1 MDIAASLI
9 KLFFGSKAD
18 KDRKEVEP
26 YLVKIKAVYPT
37 IEALSNDELRAH
49 SSNLKKQIANF
60 IAADEARIVE
70 LKARLE
76 LPDTSLSD
84 KEKISKEIDET
95 VKRIDEKIEQKLDE
109 LLPEAFAIMK
119 DTARRFAQNE
129 TVEVTANDFDRELAA
144 TKDFVK
150 IEGDKAIYA
159 THWLAGGNDVR
170 WDMIHYD
177 VQLFGGVVLHKG
189 KIAEMAT
196 GEGKTLV
203 ATLPVFLNALA
214 GKGVHMVTVN
224 DYLARRDS
232 EWMGPMYQFHG
243 LTVDCIDRHQP
254 NSDARRKAYMADITF
269 GTNNEYGFDY
279 LRDNMASSPK
289 DLVQRKHHYAIVD
302 EVDSVLIDDA
312 RTPLIISGPVPK
324 GDDQLFEQYRPAI
337 EHLYN
342 LQKNLVTNLLAE
354 SRQLLG
360 EGKNEEGGI
369 KLYRSHKGLPKYKPL
384 IKFLSE
390 QGIKAQMQKTE
401 NIYMQDN
408 NRRMPEITDDLYFVI
423 DEKMNSVELTDK
435 GHEAL
440 SKYFNEEGFFVL
452 PDIGARIAEIEKEE
466 ITPEEKAQKRDA
478 VINDYAVKAERVHTV
493 IQLLKAYAMFEKD
506 VEYVVMDNK
515 VKIVDEQTGRIL
527 DGRRYSDGLHQAIE
541 AKERVKV
548 EAATQTFATI
558 TLQNYFRMYHKLA
571 GMTGT
576 AETEASEFWS
586 IYKLDVVV
594 IPTNRKVIRDD
605 RQDLVYKTKREK
617 YNAVIEEIV
626 KLVEQGRPVLVGTT
640 SVEISELLS
649 RMLKLR
655 GIKHNVLN
663 AKQHQLEAQIVAE
676 AGRSGQVTIATN
688 MAGRGTDIKLGE
700 GVVELGGLHILGTER
715 HESRRIDNQL
725 RGRSGRQGDPGSSRF
740 YLSLEDDLM
749 RLFGSDRL
757 SGLMQKLGMQEGEP
771 IENNMV
777 SRAIENAQK
786 RVEGHHFEI
795 RKTLLDYDNVM
806 NQQRTVIYSLRRDLM
821 QEPDLEP
828 ILNEYL
834 SDLLDD
840 MYAGLEVSKAARDI
854 EDEKPVRARLS
865 EVMNIDRV
873 LPGDAPLPT
882 REEAQELVQSI
893 MAQLREEAG
902 PLYAD
907 LLRYFLL
914 EELDRGWKEHLRNMD
929 FLRDGIG
936 LRGYGQR
943 DPKLEYKREGFNMF
957 QELLVHI
964 REGAFRALTRVR
976 VEQRPT
982 EVAEEVVAAPEPEPM
997 FQHKEQPQQ
1006 LSYSNEP
1013 EDLLGAP
1020 AQAKAENKP
1029 GRNDPCPCGSGKKYK
1044 KCCGANEN

>member
-1 MDIAASLI
+1 MIGFLVRKI
-9 KLFFGSKAD
+9 FGSKNDRFLKKLRPLVAKINALEPEMQALAD
-18 KDRKEVEP
+18 EELPQR
-26 YLVKIKAVYPT
+26 LAVYR
-37 IEALSNDELRAH
+37 EQVQNG
-49 SSNLKKQIANF
+49 
-60 IAADEARIVE
+60 
-70 LKARLE
+70 
-76 LPDTSLSD
+76 
-84 KEKISKEIDET
+84 EKD
-95 VKRIDEKIEQKLDE
+95 LDAV
-109 LLPEAFAIMK
+109 LPEVFAL
-119 DTARRFAQNE
+119 
-129 TVEVTANDFDRELAA
+129 VREASTRVL
-144 TKDFVK
+144 
-150 IEGDKAIYA
+150 GM
-159 THWLAGGNDVR
+159 R
-170 WDMIHYD
+170 HYD
-177 VQLFGGVVLHKG
+177 VQLLGAMALHNG
-189 KIAEMAT
+189 KIAEMKT

-203 ATLPVFLNALA
+203 ATLAVILNSLE
-214 GKGVHMVTVN
+214 GKGVHDVTDN
-224 DYLARRDS
+224 DYLAKRDA
-232 EWMGPMYQFHG
+232 EWMGRLYNFLG
-243 LTVDCIDRHQP
+243 LSVGVIVAGL
-254 NSDARRKAYMADITF
+254 SDEQRKEAYGADITY
-269 GTNNEYGFDY
+269 GTNNEFGFDY
-279 LRDNMASSPK
+279 LRDNMKFYAEQ
-289 DLVQRKHHYAIVD
+289 LVQRGHHYAIVD
-302 EVDSVLIDDA
+302 EVDSILIDEA
-312 RTPLIISGPVPK
+312 RTPLIISGASDESTDLYQKVDEVVRTLEKEKHYTVDEK
-324 GDDQLFEQYRPAI
+324 GKTASLTDEGVLYVEEQLGIENLYDTANITAQHHVLQSLKAHTVFRRDVDYIVKDDQ
-337 EHLYN
+337 
-342 LQKNLVTNLLAE
+342 
-354 SRQLLG
+354 
-360 EGKNEEGGI
+360 
-369 KLYRSHKGLPKYKPL
+369 
-384 IKFLSE
+384 
-390 QGIKAQMQKTE
+390 
-401 NIYMQDN
+401 
-408 NRRMPEITDDLYFVI
+408 
-423 DEKMNSVELTDK
+423 
-435 GHEAL
+435 
-440 SKYFNEEGFFVL
+440 
-452 PDIGARIAEIEKEE
+452 
-466 ITPEEKAQKRDA
+466 
-478 VINDYAVKAERVHTV
+478 
-493 IQLLKAYAMFEKD
+493 
-506 VEYVVMDNK
+506 VV
-515 VKIVDEQTGRIL
+515 IVDEFTGRL
-527 DGRRYSDGLHQAIE
+527 MAGRRFSDGLHQALE
-541 AKERVKV
+541 AKEHVTV
-548 EAATQTFATI
+548 AAENQTLASI
-558 TLQNYFRMYHKLA
+558 TFQNYFRMYDKLS

-576 AETEASEFWS
+576 ADTEAVEFAQ
-586 IYKLDVVV
+586 IYGLEVST
-594 IPTNRKVIRDD
+594 IPPNRPMVRKDMP
-605 RQDLVYKTKREK
+605 DLIYRTRREK
-617 YNAVIEEIV
+617 MQAIIQAIKE
-626 KLVEQGRPVLVGTT
+626 LHATGQPVLVGTISIET
-640 SVEISELLS
+640 SELISQL
-649 RMLKLR
+649 LKR
-655 GIKHNVLN
+655 EGVQHSVLN
-663 AKQHQLEAQIVAE
+663 AKHHAQEAEIVAQ
-676 AGRSGQVTIATN
+676 AGQAGKVTIATN

-882 REEAQELVQSI
+882 REEAQELVLSI

-1044 KCCGANEN
+1044 KCCGANEK

>member
-1 MDIAASLI
+1 MIGFLVRKI
-9 KLFFGSKAD
+9 FGSKNDRFLKKLRPLVAKINALEPEMQALAD
-18 KDRKEVEP
+18 EELPQR
-26 YLVKIKAVYPT
+26 LAVYR
-37 IEALSNDELRAH
+37 EQVQNG
-49 SSNLKKQIANF
+49 
-60 IAADEARIVE
+60 
-70 LKARLE
+70 
-76 LPDTSLSD
+76 
-84 KEKISKEIDET
+84 EKD
-95 VKRIDEKIEQKLDE
+95 LDAV
-109 LLPEAFAIMK
+109 LPEVFAL
-119 DTARRFAQNE
+119 
-129 TVEVTANDFDRELAA
+129 VREASTRVL
-144 TKDFVK
+144 
-150 IEGDKAIYA
+150 GM
-159 THWLAGGNDVR
+159 R
-170 WDMIHYD
+170 HYD
-177 VQLFGGVVLHKG
+177 VQLLGAMALHNG
-189 KIAEMAT
+189 KIAEMKT

-203 ATLPVFLNALA
+203 ATLAVILNSLE
-214 GKGVHMVTVN
+214 GKGVHVVTVN
-224 DYLARRDS
+224 DYLAKRDA
-232 EWMGPMYQFHG
+232 EWMGRLYNFLG
-243 LTVDCIDRHQP
+243 LSVGVIVAGL
-254 NSDARRKAYMADITF
+254 SDEQRKEAYGADITY
-269 GTNNEYGFDY
+269 GTNNEFGFDY
-279 LRDNMASSPK
+279 LRDNMKFYAEQ
-289 DLVQRKHHYAIVD
+289 LVQRGHHYAIVD
-302 EVDSVLIDDA
+302 EVDSILIDEA
-312 RTPLIISGPVPK
+312 RTPLIISGASDESTDLYQKVDEVVRTLEKEKHYTVDEK
-324 GDDQLFEQYRPAI
+324 GKTASLTDEGVLYVEEQLGIENLYDTANITAQHHVLQSLKAHTVFRRDVDYIVKDDQ
-337 EHLYN
+337 
-342 LQKNLVTNLLAE
+342 
-354 SRQLLG
+354 
-360 EGKNEEGGI
+360 
-369 KLYRSHKGLPKYKPL
+369 
-384 IKFLSE
+384 
-390 QGIKAQMQKTE
+390 
-401 NIYMQDN
+401 
-408 NRRMPEITDDLYFVI
+408 
-423 DEKMNSVELTDK
+423 
-435 GHEAL
+435 
-440 SKYFNEEGFFVL
+440 
-452 PDIGARIAEIEKEE
+452 
-466 ITPEEKAQKRDA
+466 
-478 VINDYAVKAERVHTV
+478 
-493 IQLLKAYAMFEKD
+493 
-506 VEYVVMDNK
+506 VV
-515 VKIVDEQTGRIL
+515 IVDEFTGRL
-527 DGRRYSDGLHQAIE
+527 MAGRRFSDGLHQALE
-541 AKERVKV
+541 AKEHVTV
-548 EAATQTFATI
+548 AAENQTLASI
-558 TLQNYFRMYHKLA
+558 TFQNYFRMYDKLS

-576 AETEASEFWS
+576 ADAEAVEFAQ
-586 IYKLDVVV
+586 IYGLEVST
-594 IPTNRKVIRDD
+594 IPPNRPMVRKDMP
-605 RQDLVYKTKREK
+605 DLIYRTRREK
-617 YNAVIEEIV
+617 MQAIIQAIKE
-626 KLVEQGRPVLVGTT
+626 LHATGQPVLVGTISIET
-640 SVEISELLS
+640 SELISQL
-649 RMLKLR
+649 LKR
-655 GIKHNVLN
+655 EGVPHSVLN
-663 AKQHQLEAQIVAE
+663 AKHHAQEAEIVAQ
-676 AGRSGQVTIATN
+676 AGQAGKVTIATN

-882 REEAQELVQSI
+882 REEAQELVLSI

-1044 KCCGANEN
+1044 KCCGANEK

>member
-1 MDIAASLI
+1 MIGFLVRKI
-9 KLFFGSKAD
+9 FGSKNDRFLKKLRPLVAKINALEPEMQALAD
-18 KDRKEVEP
+18 EELPQR
-26 YLVKIKAVYPT
+26 LAVYR
-37 IEALSNDELRAH
+37 EQVQNG
-49 SSNLKKQIANF
+49 
-60 IAADEARIVE
+60 
-70 LKARLE
+70 
-76 LPDTSLSD
+76 
-84 KEKISKEIDET
+84 EKD
-95 VKRIDEKIEQKLDE
+95 LDAV
-109 LLPEAFAIMK
+109 LPEVFAL
-119 DTARRFAQNE
+119 
-129 TVEVTANDFDRELAA
+129 VREASTRVL
-144 TKDFVK
+144 
-150 IEGDKAIYA
+150 GM
-159 THWLAGGNDVR
+159 R
-170 WDMIHYD
+170 HYD
-177 VQLFGGVVLHKG
+177 VQLLGAMALHNG
-189 KIAEMAT
+189 KIAEMKT

-203 ATLPVFLNALA
+203 ATLAVILNSLE
-214 GKGVHMVTVN
+214 GKGVHVVTVN
-224 DYLARRDS
+224 DYLAKRDA
-232 EWMGPMYQFHG
+232 EWMGRLYNFLG
-243 LTVDCIDRHQP
+243 LSVGVIVAGL
-254 NSDARRKAYMADITF
+254 SDEQRKEAYGADITY
-269 GTNNEYGFDY
+269 GTNNEFGFDY
-279 LRDNMASSPK
+279 LRDNMKFYAEQ
-289 DLVQRKHHYAIVD
+289 LVQRGHHYAIVD
-302 EVDSVLIDDA
+302 EVDSILIDEA
-312 RTPLIISGPVPK
+312 RTPLIISGASDESTDLYQKVDEVVRTLEKEKHYTVDEK
-324 GDDQLFEQYRPAI
+324 GKTASLTDEGVLYVEEQLGIENLYDTANITAQHHVLQSLKAHTVFRRDVDYIVKDDQ
-337 EHLYN
+337 
-342 LQKNLVTNLLAE
+342 
-354 SRQLLG
+354 
-360 EGKNEEGGI
+360 
-369 KLYRSHKGLPKYKPL
+369 
-384 IKFLSE
+384 
-390 QGIKAQMQKTE
+390 
-401 NIYMQDN
+401 
-408 NRRMPEITDDLYFVI
+408 
-423 DEKMNSVELTDK
+423 
-435 GHEAL
+435 
-440 SKYFNEEGFFVL
+440 
-452 PDIGARIAEIEKEE
+452 
-466 ITPEEKAQKRDA
+466 
-478 VINDYAVKAERVHTV
+478 
-493 IQLLKAYAMFEKD
+493 
-506 VEYVVMDNK
+506 VV
-515 VKIVDEQTGRIL
+515 IVDEFTGRL
-527 DGRRYSDGLHQAIE
+527 MAGRRFSDGLHQALE
-541 AKERVKV
+541 AKEHVTV
-548 EAATQTFATI
+548 AAENQTLASI
-558 TLQNYFRMYHKLA
+558 TFQNYFRMYDKLS

-576 AETEASEFWS
+576 ADTEAVEFAQ
-586 IYKLDVVV
+586 IYGLEVST
-594 IPTNRKVIRDD
+594 IPPNRPMVRKDMP
-605 RQDLVYKTKREK
+605 DLIYRTRREK
-617 YNAVIEEIV
+617 MQAIIQAIKE
-626 KLVEQGRPVLVGTT
+626 LHATGQPVLVGTISIET
-640 SVEISELLS
+640 SELISQL
-649 RMLKLR
+649 LKR
-655 GIKHNVLN
+655 EGVPHSVLN
-663 AKQHQLEAQIVAE
+663 AKHHAQEAEIVAQ
-676 AGRSGQVTIATN
+676 AGQAGKVTIATN

-882 REEAQELVQSI
+882 REEAQELVLSI

-982 EVAEEVVAAPEPEPM
+982 EVEEQAAPEPEPM

-1013 EDLLGAP
+1013 EDLLAAP
-1020 AQAKAENKP
+1020 AQARAENRP

-1044 KCCGANEN
+1044 KCCGANEK

>member
-1 MDIAASLI
+1 MGFFS
-9 KLFFGSKAD
+9 KMFGSYSDRELKSIYPIVD
-18 KDRKEVEP
+18 K
-26 YLVKIKAVYPT
+26 
-37 IEALSNDELRAH
+37 IEAM
-49 SSNLKKQIANF
+49 
-60 IAADEARIVE
+60 ADEYKAMSDAE
-70 LKARLE
+70 LQAKTPEFKTRLQ
-76 LPDTSLSD
+76 SG
-84 KEKISKEIDET
+84 ET
-95 VKRIDEKIEQKLDE
+95 LDDI
-109 LLPEAFAIMK
+109 LPEAFA
-119 DTARRFAQNE
+119 TVREASRR
-129 TVEVTANDFDRELAA
+129 VLGLYPYR
-144 TKDFVK
+144 
-150 IEGDKAIYA
+150 
-159 THWLAGGNDVR
+159 
-170 WDMIHYD
+170 
-177 VQLFGGVVLHKG
+177 VQLVGGVVLHQG
-189 KIAEMAT
+189 RIAEMKT

-203 ATLPVFLNALA
+203 ATLPAYLNALN
-214 GKGVHMVTVN
+214 GNGVHIVTVN
-224 DYLARRDS
+224 DYLAKRDS
-232 EWMGPMYQFHG
+232 EWMGKVHRFLG
-243 LTVDCIDRHQP
+243 LTVGLIVHDLT
-254 NSDARRKAYMADITF
+254 SEERRKAYAADITY
-269 GTNNEYGFDY
+269 GTNNEMGFDY
-279 LRDNMASSPK
+279 LRDNMAIYASE
-289 DLVQRKHHYAIVD
+289 LVQRGHAFAIVD
-302 EVDSVLIDDA
+302 EVDSILIDEA
-312 RTPLIISGPVPK
+312 RTPLIISGMGEK
-324 GDDQLFEQYRPAI
+324 STEMYSRT
-337 EHLYN
+337 E
-342 LQKNLVTNLLAE
+342 NLVRGFRKKVIAE
-354 SRQLLG
+354 S
-360 EGKNEEGGI
+360 
-369 KLYRSHKGLPKYKPL
+369 
-384 IKFLSE
+384 
-390 QGIKAQMQKTE
+390 
-401 NIYMQDN
+401 
-408 NRRMPEITDDLYFVI
+408 DD
-423 DEKMNSVELTDK
+423 
-435 GHEAL
+435 
-440 SKYFNEEGFFVL
+440 
-452 PDIGARIAEIEKEE
+452 KEE
-466 ITPEEKAQKRDA
+466 EDVNIDA
-478 VINDYAVKAERVHTV
+478 DY
-493 IQLLKAYAMFEKD
+493 
-506 VEYVVMDNK
+506 
-515 VKIVDEQTGRIL
+515 IVDEKAKTATLTARGVKKAEEYFGLENLSDPENSTIAHHINQAIKAHGTMKRDIDYVIKDGQVVIVDEFTGRL
-527 DGRRYSDGLHQAIE
+527 MAGRRFSDGLHQALE
-541 AKERVKV
+541 AKEHVTV
-548 EAATQTFATI
+548 AAENQTLASI
-558 TLQNYFRMYHKLA
+558 TFQNYFRMYDKLS

-576 AETEASEFWS
+576 ADTEAVEFAQ
-586 IYKLDVVV
+586 IYGLEVST
-594 IPTNRKVIRDD
+594 IPPNRPMVRKDMP
-605 RQDLVYKTKREK
+605 DLIYRTRREK
-617 YNAVIEEIV
+617 MQAIIQAIKE
-626 KLVEQGRPVLVGTT
+626 LHATGQPVLVGTISIET
-640 SVEISELLS
+640 SELISQL
-649 RMLKLR
+649 LKR
-655 GIKHNVLN
+655 EGVPHSVLN
-663 AKQHQLEAQIVAE
+663 AKHHAQEAEIVAQ
-676 AGRSGQVTIATN
+676 AGQAGKVTIATN

-1044 KCCGANEN
+1044 KCCGANEK

>member
-1 MDIAASLI
+1 MIGFLVRKI
-9 KLFFGSKAD
+9 FGSKNDRFLKKLRPLVAKINALEPEMQALAD
-18 KDRKEVEP
+18 EELPQR
-26 YLVKIKAVYPT
+26 LAVYR
-37 IEALSNDELRAH
+37 EQVQNG
-49 SSNLKKQIANF
+49 
-60 IAADEARIVE
+60 
-70 LKARLE
+70 
-76 LPDTSLSD
+76 
-84 KEKISKEIDET
+84 EKD
-95 VKRIDEKIEQKLDE
+95 LDAV
-109 LLPEAFAIMK
+109 LPEVFAL
-119 DTARRFAQNE
+119 
-129 TVEVTANDFDRELAA
+129 VREASTRVL
-144 TKDFVK
+144 
-150 IEGDKAIYA
+150 GM
-159 THWLAGGNDVR
+159 R
-170 WDMIHYD
+170 HYD
-177 VQLFGGVVLHKG
+177 VQLLGAMALHNG
-189 KIAEMAT
+189 KIAEMKT

-203 ATLPVFLNALA
+203 ATLAVILNSLE
-214 GKGVHMVTVN
+214 GKGVHVVTVN
-224 DYLARRDS
+224 DYLAKRDA
-232 EWMGPMYQFHG
+232 EWMGRLYNFLG
-243 LTVDCIDRHQP
+243 LSVGVIVAGL
-254 NSDARRKAYMADITF
+254 SDEQRKEAYGADITY
-269 GTNNEYGFDY
+269 GTNNEFGFDY
-279 LRDNMASSPK
+279 LRDNMKFYAEQ
-289 DLVQRKHHYAIVD
+289 LVQRGHHYAIVD
-302 EVDSVLIDDA
+302 EVDSILIDEA
-312 RTPLIISGPVPK
+312 RTPLIISGASDESTDLYQKVDEVVRTLEKEKHYTVDEK
-324 GDDQLFEQYRPAI
+324 GKTASLTDEGVLYVEEQLGIENLYDTANITAQHHVLQSLKAHTVFRRDVDYIVKDDQ
-337 EHLYN
+337 
-342 LQKNLVTNLLAE
+342 
-354 SRQLLG
+354 
-360 EGKNEEGGI
+360 
-369 KLYRSHKGLPKYKPL
+369 
-384 IKFLSE
+384 
-390 QGIKAQMQKTE
+390 
-401 NIYMQDN
+401 
-408 NRRMPEITDDLYFVI
+408 
-423 DEKMNSVELTDK
+423 
-435 GHEAL
+435 
-440 SKYFNEEGFFVL
+440 
-452 PDIGARIAEIEKEE
+452 
-466 ITPEEKAQKRDA
+466 
-478 VINDYAVKAERVHTV
+478 
-493 IQLLKAYAMFEKD
+493 
-506 VEYVVMDNK
+506 VV
-515 VKIVDEQTGRIL
+515 IVDEFTGRL
-527 DGRRYSDGLHQAIE
+527 MAGRRFSDGLHQALE
-541 AKERVKV
+541 AKEHVTV
-548 EAATQTFATI
+548 AAENQTLASI
-558 TLQNYFRMYHKLA
+558 TFQNYFRMYDKLS

-576 AETEASEFWS
+576 ADTEAVEFAQ
-586 IYKLDVVV
+586 IYGLEVST
-594 IPTNRKVIRDD
+594 IPPNRPMVRKDMP
-605 RQDLVYKTKREK
+605 DLIYRPRREK
-617 YNAVIEEIV
+617 MQAIIQAIKE
-626 KLVEQGRPVLVGTT
+626 LHATGQPVLVGTISIET
-640 SVEISELLS
+640 SELISQL
-649 RMLKLR
+649 LKR
-655 GIKHNVLN
+655 EGVPHSVLN
-663 AKQHQLEAQIVAE
+663 AKHHAQEAEIVAQ
-676 AGRSGQVTIATN
+676 AGQAGKVTIATN

>member
-1 MDIAASLI
+1 MIGFLVRKI
-9 KLFFGSKAD
+9 FGSKNDRFLKKLRPLVAKINALEPEMQALAD
-18 KDRKEVEP
+18 EELPQR
-26 YLVKIKAVYPT
+26 LAVYR
-37 IEALSNDELRAH
+37 EQVQNG
-49 SSNLKKQIANF
+49 
-60 IAADEARIVE
+60 
-70 LKARLE
+70 
-76 LPDTSLSD
+76 
-84 KEKISKEIDET
+84 EKD
-95 VKRIDEKIEQKLDE
+95 LDAV
-109 LLPEAFAIMK
+109 LPEVFAL
-119 DTARRFAQNE
+119 
-129 TVEVTANDFDRELAA
+129 VREASTRVL
-144 TKDFVK
+144 
-150 IEGDKAIYA
+150 GM
-159 THWLAGGNDVR
+159 R
-170 WDMIHYD
+170 HYD
-177 VQLFGGVVLHKG
+177 VQLLGAMALHNG
-189 KIAEMAT
+189 KIAEMKT

-203 ATLPVFLNALA
+203 ATLAVILNSLE
-214 GKGVHMVTVN
+214 GKGVHVVTVN
-224 DYLARRDS
+224 DYLAKRDA
-232 EWMGPMYQFHG
+232 EWMGRLYNFLG
-243 LTVDCIDRHQP
+243 LSVGVIVAGL
-254 NSDARRKAYMADITF
+254 SDEQRKEAYGEDITY
-269 GTNNEYGFDY
+269 GTNNEFGFDY
-279 LRDNMASSPK
+279 LRDNMKFYAEQ
-289 DLVQRKHHYAIVD
+289 LVQRGHHYAIVD
-302 EVDSVLIDDA
+302 EVDSILIDEA
-312 RTPLIISGPVPK
+312 RTPLIISGASDESTDLYQKVDEVVRTLEKEKHYTVDEK
-324 GDDQLFEQYRPAI
+324 GKTASLTDEGVLYVEEQLGIENLYDTANITAQHHVLQSLKAHTVFRRDVDYIVKDDQ
-337 EHLYN
+337 
-342 LQKNLVTNLLAE
+342 
-354 SRQLLG
+354 
-360 EGKNEEGGI
+360 
-369 KLYRSHKGLPKYKPL
+369 
-384 IKFLSE
+384 
-390 QGIKAQMQKTE
+390 
-401 NIYMQDN
+401 
-408 NRRMPEITDDLYFVI
+408 
-423 DEKMNSVELTDK
+423 
-435 GHEAL
+435 
-440 SKYFNEEGFFVL
+440 
-452 PDIGARIAEIEKEE
+452 
-466 ITPEEKAQKRDA
+466 
-478 VINDYAVKAERVHTV
+478 
-493 IQLLKAYAMFEKD
+493 
-506 VEYVVMDNK
+506 VV
-515 VKIVDEQTGRIL
+515 IVDEFTGRL
-527 DGRRYSDGLHQAIE
+527 MAGRRFSDGLHQALE
-541 AKERVKV
+541 AKEHVTV
-548 EAATQTFATI
+548 AAENQTLASI
-558 TLQNYFRMYHKLA
+558 TFQNYFRMYDKLS

-576 AETEASEFWS
+576 ADTEAVEFAQ
-586 IYKLDVVV
+586 IYGLEVST
-594 IPTNRKVIRDD
+594 IPPNRPMVRKDMP
-605 RQDLVYKTKREK
+605 DLIYRTRREK
-617 YNAVIEEIV
+617 MQAIIQAIKE
-626 KLVEQGRPVLVGTT
+626 LHATGQPVLVGTISIET
-640 SVEISELLS
+640 SELISQL
-649 RMLKLR
+649 LKR
-655 GIKHNVLN
+655 EGVPHSVLN
-663 AKQHQLEAQIVAE
+663 AKHHAQEAEIVAQ
-676 AGRSGQVTIATN
+676 AGQAGKVTIATN

-882 REEAQELVQSI
+882 REEAQELVLSI

-1044 KCCGANEN
+1044 KCCGANEK

>member
-1 MDIAASLI
+1 MIGFLVRKI
-9 KLFFGSKAD
+9 FGSKNDRFLKKLRPLVAKINALEPEMQALAD
-18 KDRKEVEP
+18 EELPQR
-26 YLVKIKAVYPT
+26 LAVYR
-37 IEALSNDELRAH
+37 EQVQNG
-49 SSNLKKQIANF
+49 
-60 IAADEARIVE
+60 
-70 LKARLE
+70 
-76 LPDTSLSD
+76 
-84 KEKISKEIDET
+84 EKD
-95 VKRIDEKIEQKLDE
+95 LDAV
-109 LLPEAFAIMK
+109 LPEVFAL
-119 DTARRFAQNE
+119 
-129 TVEVTANDFDRELAA
+129 VREASTRVL
-144 TKDFVK
+144 
-150 IEGDKAIYA
+150 GM
-159 THWLAGGNDVR
+159 R
-170 WDMIHYD
+170 HYD
-177 VQLFGGVVLHKG
+177 VQLLGAMALHNG
-189 KIAEMAT
+189 KIAEMKT

-203 ATLPVFLNALA
+203 ATLAVILNSLE
-214 GKGVHMVTVN
+214 GKGVHVVTVN
-224 DYLARRDS
+224 DYLAKRDA
-232 EWMGPMYQFHG
+232 EWMGRLYNFLG
-243 LTVDCIDRHQP
+243 LSVGVIVAGL
-254 NSDARRKAYMADITF
+254 SDEQRKEAYGADITY
-269 GTNNEYGFDY
+269 GTNNEFGFDY
-279 LRDNMASSPK
+279 LRDNMKFYAEQ
-289 DLVQRKHHYAIVD
+289 LVQRGHHYAIVD
-302 EVDSVLIDDA
+302 EVDSILIDEA
-312 RTPLIISGPVPK
+312 RTPLIISGASDESTDLYQKVDEVVRTLEKEKHYTVDEK
-324 GDDQLFEQYRPAI
+324 GKTASLTDEGVLYVEEQLGIENLYDTANITAQHHVLQSLKAHTVFRRDVDYIVKDDQ
-337 EHLYN
+337 
-342 LQKNLVTNLLAE
+342 
-354 SRQLLG
+354 
-360 EGKNEEGGI
+360 
-369 KLYRSHKGLPKYKPL
+369 
-384 IKFLSE
+384 
-390 QGIKAQMQKTE
+390 
-401 NIYMQDN
+401 
-408 NRRMPEITDDLYFVI
+408 
-423 DEKMNSVELTDK
+423 
-435 GHEAL
+435 
-440 SKYFNEEGFFVL
+440 
-452 PDIGARIAEIEKEE
+452 
-466 ITPEEKAQKRDA
+466 
-478 VINDYAVKAERVHTV
+478 
-493 IQLLKAYAMFEKD
+493 
-506 VEYVVMDNK
+506 VV
-515 VKIVDEQTGRIL
+515 IVDEFTGRL
-527 DGRRYSDGLHQAIE
+527 MAGRRFSDGLHQALE
-541 AKERVKV
+541 AKEHVTV
-548 EAATQTFATI
+548 AAENQTLASI
-558 TLQNYFRMYHKLA
+558 TFQNYFRMYDKLS

-576 AETEASEFWS
+576 ADTEAVEFAQ
-586 IYKLDVVV
+586 IYGLEVST
-594 IPTNRKVIRDD
+594 IPPNRPMVRKDMP
-605 RQDLVYKTKREK
+605 DLIYRTRREK
-617 YNAVIEEIV
+617 MQAIIQAIKE
-626 KLVEQGRPVLVGTT
+626 LHATGQPVLVGTISIET
-640 SVEISELLS
+640 SELISQL
-649 RMLKLR
+649 LKR
-655 GIKHNVLN
+655 EGVPHSVLN
-663 AKQHQLEAQIVAE
+663 AKHHAQEAEIVAQ
-676 AGRSGQVTIATN
+676 AGQAGKVTIATN

-715 HESRRIDNQL
+715 HESRRIDNQM

-882 REEAQELVQSI
+882 REEAQELVLSI

-1044 KCCGANEN
+1044 KCCGANEK